1 MFKAGH
7 QQLTRIKRMN
17 LQEYFKEEPKGAIN
31 EMAGFLGV
39 TPTWMSL
46 LIHGH
51 KKPSPKLAIMIEKA
65 TQGLVTKKILRP
77 DIFLE

>member
-1 MFKAGH
+1 
-7 QQLTRIKRMN
+7 MN
-17 LQEYFKEEPKGAIN
+17 LKEYFADEPPGSVK
-31 EMAGFLGV
+31 EMAEYLNV

-51 KKPSPKLAIMIEKA
+51 RIPSPKLAILIETA
-65 TQGLVTKKILRP
+65 TQGLVTRKVLRP